1 MFRKV
6 AGTIITRLLAA
17 VLTLVIVVMNAR
29 YLGAEKV
36 GIISLIILAVTGVL
50 YARLRID
57 QLANLG
63 WRVLAP
69 LGLLQTLVTLWVG

>member
-1 MFRKV
+1 MGGAAHSARLYV
-6 AGTIITRLLAA
+6 AFSFGLKA
-17 VLTLVIVVMNAR
+17 
-29 YLGAEKV
+29 
-36 GIISLIILAVTGVL
+36 LIILIALSVTGVL

-69 LGLLQTLVTLWVG
+69 LGLLQTLITLWTG

>member
-1 MFRKV
+1 MVDPTLSWMFLLVNAFMGGAAHEAKLYV
-6 AGTIITRLLAA
+6 ALTFGVKTLII
-17 VLTLVIVVMNAR
+17 LV
-29 YLGAEKV
+29 
-36 GIISLIILAVTGVL
+36 ILAVTGVL